1 MIMLTRFIIYGLLGW
16 NMEVF
21 WTGLM
26 SGLNGN
32 PRLAA
37 HTYLWMFP
45 IYGLAVLLEPLHD
58 RIRCLHWYLRGM
70 TWVLVIWAVEFTTG
84 GLLRLLVGTSPWIYR
99 DGWQVYGLI
108 RLDMAPLWF
117 VTGLLFEKLHDRLS
131 RSGLPI
137 SNK

>member
-1 MIMLTRFIIYGLLGW
+1 MLTRFIIYGLLGW

-32 PRLAA
+32 PRLVA

-45 IYGLAVLLEPLHD
+45 IYGLAVLLEPLHE
-58 RIRCLHWYLRGM
+58 RIRFLHWYLRGM
-70 TWVLVIWAVEFTTG
+70 IWVLVIWTVEFITG
-84 GLLRLLVGTSPWIYR
+84 GLLRISVGTSPWIYR

-117 VTGLLFEKLHDRLS
+117 IAGLFFERIHDLLTGSRLPL
-131 RSGLPI
+131 G
-137 SNK
+137 NK